1 MLGDVSAAQN
11 GQTTVDLA
19 ATSDAITA
27 CRENCCIQS
36 GGLLGENRADRAC
49 DVDNQ
54 DLKYAF
60 YDGASWQI
68 TTVDAEGDV
77 GQSASIAL
85 DSAGRPH
92 VSYYDLSRQ
101 TLKYAVYTGVVWQ
114 LETVGQ
120 VVEVRGREGTSIA
133 LDSENAV

>member
-1 MLGDVSAAQN
+1 MA
-11 GQTTVDLA
+11 
-19 ATSDAITA
+19 
-27 CRENCCIQS
+27 
-36 GGLLGENRADRAC
+36 
-49 DVDNQ
+49 NQ
-54 DLKYAF
+54 DLKYAL

-68 TTVDAEGDV
+68 VTVDAEGDV
-77 GQSASIAL
+77 GQSASMAL
-85 DSAGRPH
+85 DSAARSH

-133 LDSENAV
+133 LASENAV